1 MEVPSSDSWIRQ
13 VTGPSSQIYQIDTLW
28 KKQVR
33 MRFLRLKKK
42 KKRKRRKGR
51 MEARQEI
58 NLSIRVIFSV
68 EVTESYLDLSVW
80 VYTQL

>member
-1 MEVPSSDSWIRQ
+1 MEVPSSDSWISQ
-13 VTGPSSQIYQIDTLW
+13 VTGPSSQTYQIDTLW

-42 KKRKRRKGR
+42 KRKRRKGR
-51 MEARQEI
+51 MEGRQEI
-58 NLSIRVIFSV
+58 NLSMRVIFSV
-68 EVTESYLDLSVW
+68 EVTESYFDPSVW